1 MMMVLVYLAAIVL
14 ANLTVAWWGPGVAI
28 FNAFLLI
35 GLDLAARDTLHDRW
49 KDGLIWKMG
58 LLIGTGGLISF
69 LLNSSAG
76 IIAVASTAA
85 FALAAVTDAVV
96 YHLFRHKPYLIRANA
111 SNGPAALVDS
121 LVFPTIAFGG
131 FLPLITLGQFAAKVA
146 GGFVWSL
153 ILKRF
158 K

>member
-1 MMMVLVYLAAIVL
+1 
-14 ANLTVAWWGPGVAI
+14 
-28 FNAFLLI
+28 
-35 GLDLAARDTLHDRW
+35 
-49 KDGLIWKMG
+49 MG